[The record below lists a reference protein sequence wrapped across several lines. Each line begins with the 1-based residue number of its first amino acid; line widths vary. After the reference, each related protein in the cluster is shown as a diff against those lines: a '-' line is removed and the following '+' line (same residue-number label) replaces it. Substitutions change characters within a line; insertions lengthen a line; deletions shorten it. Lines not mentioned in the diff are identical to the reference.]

1 MQRTLFGDEHRW
13 FRESVAAFVAQEI
26 LPCRDQFRADGAI
39 PRSVWLKAGEM
50 GFLGLGVPVEYGGSG
65 VDDFRFNAI
74 LGEELGRAG
83 MAYGSAIGIHTDTV
97 APYLTRLTTDEQRS
111 RWLPRFCT
119 GEMVTAIGMTEPTA
133 GSDLQALRTSARRDG
148 DNWIINGSKTFV
160 TNGAT
165 ADLVVVAARTSRR
178 GISLF
183 GVEADMNGFARGRN
197 LAKLGQHEAGTTE
210 LFFDDV
216 RLPDENRIGKIDRGF
231 GHMMDHLPQE
241 RLSSAA
247 LNLSHATAALEGTL
261 EYVRERHAFGRPVGS
276 FQHNRFVLAELSTAI
291 DVAQAFVDG
300 CISAHVSGR
309 LLPSDAAKAKWW
321 SSEVQNRVIDACLQL
336 HGGYGYMEECE
347 IARSWADAR
356 VTKIWAGSNEIMK
369 EIIGR
374 DLGLAEPTVRAP
386 GSAAAIGTGE
396 GGQLGAPAE
405 AKASVRAP

>member
-1 MQRTLFGDEHRW
+1 MQRTLFEDEHRW

-26 LPCRDQFRADGAI
+26 LPCREQFRADAAI

-50 GFLGLGVPVEYGGSG
+50 GFLGLGVPAEFGGSG
-65 VDDFRFNAI
+65 VNDFRFNAI

-83 MAYGSAIGIHTDTV
+83 MAYGSAIGIHTDIV

-133 GSDLQALRTSARRDG
+133 GSDLQALRTSARREGG
-148 DNWIINGSKTFV
+148 DWIVNGSKTFV

-183 GVEADMNGFARGRN
+183 GVEADMAGFARGPK
-197 LAKLGQHEAGTTE
+197 LAKLGQHEAGTSE
-210 LFFDDV
+210 IFFGDV
-216 RLPDENRIGKIDRGF
+216 RVPDENLIGEIDRGF
-231 GHMMDHLPQE
+231 GHMMDNLPQE
-241 RLSSAA
+241 RLSAAA
-247 LNLSHATAALEGTL
+247 LNLAHAAVALEATL
-261 EYVRERHAFGRPVGS
+261 EYVRERHAFGRPIGS

-291 DVAQAFVDG
+291 DVAQAFVDC
-300 CISAHVSGR
+300 CINAHVSGT
-309 LLPSDAAKAKWW
+309 LLPTDAAKAKWW
-321 SSEVQNRVIDACLQL
+321 TSEVQNRVLDDCLQL
-336 HGGYGYMEECE
+336 HGGYGYMEEYA
-347 IARSWADAR
+347 ISRSWVDAR

-374 DLGLAEPTVRAP
+374 DLGLAEPSGRRLTAVP
-386 GSAAAIGTGE
+386 
-396 GGQLGAPAE
+396 
-405 AKASVRAP
+405 ASVPEKEVL